1 MTLRWRI
8 VGLALASLVSIVA
21 MIAVMAFGLGLAA
34 HFVERID
41 AVHRRFEVIAEL
53 DGRAN
58 AYAKEVASVLLLGRS
73 SMPSVQSARIEMERT
88 FARLTR
94 ATRDELATLG
104 AMTEMAPEL
113 VELEDVRRMIELYH
127 AIDASAARALAAA
140 RDGNAAEAAELY
152 GRDVAFRLANELQ
165 PQIDRALADERNE
178 VAAELADVQR
188 TQGIILAIAGAL
200 ALIALAVLSVLGVL
214 LYRAVRKSGE
224 RLEMQIAARTTEL
237 REANERLRAVDV
249 KRTQFLADVSHEL
262 RTPLTVLRGEADVAL
277 RGRPGADE
285 LQQSLERI
293 RGQSVELGN
302 LLDDLIAFARTDAE
316 SQQHLPA
323 DVRLDEIVGAAAAEA
338 QVLAEPREVAV
349 VTELGDLGA
358 HVDAD
363 FRRLRQA
370 LMIGLDNA
378 VKHAPPGSRITITT
392 SRDATVARILI
403 ADQGPGVS
411 DEDQPRVFERFYRG
425 RGEADLL
432 NQGLG
437 IGLAIAKDIVER
449 HGGTVRI
456 DNGPSGGAVLAIEL
470 PLAGGAAP

>member
-1 MTLRWRI
+1 MTVRWRI
-8 VGLALASLVSIVA
+8 VGLALASLVSIIA
-21 MIAVMAFGLGLAA
+21 MIAVMAIGLSLAA

-58 AYAKEVASVLLLGRS
+58 AYAKEVASVLLLGRGN
-73 SMPSVQSARIEMERT
+73 MPKVQAARIGMERT

-104 AMTEMAPEL
+104 GIAEMEPEL
-113 VELEDVRRMIELYH
+113 TELEDVRRMIELYH

-140 RDGNAAEAAELY
+140 RDGKSAEATGIY
-152 GRDVAFRLANELQ
+152 GRDVAFRLTNELQ
-165 PQIDRALADERNE
+165 PQIESALADERNE
-178 VAAELADVQR
+178 VAAELAEVQGM
-188 TQGIILAIAGAL
+188 QAIILAIAGAL
-200 ALIALAVLSVLGVL
+200 ALLALAVLSLLGVL
-214 LYRAVRKSGE
+214 LYRAVRQSGE
-224 RLEMQIAARTTEL
+224 RLEAQIAARTTEL
-237 REANERLRAVDV
+237 RDANERLRAVDV

-277 RGRPGADE
+277 RGRSGADD
-285 LQQSLERI
+285 LRLSLERI
-293 RGQSVELGN
+293 RGQSVELGS

-316 SQQHLPA
+316 SQQHRPA
-323 DVRLDEIVGAAAAEA
+323 DIRLDEIVAAAANEA

-349 VTELGDLGA
+349 VTELGDDGA

-378 VKHAPPGSRITITT
+378 VKHSPPGSRITVST
-392 SRDATVARILI
+392 SRNAATAAVRIT
-403 ADQGPGVS
+403 DQGPGVS
-411 DEDQPRVFERFYRG
+411 DDDRPHVFERFYRG
-425 RGEADLL
+425 RGEGDLQ

-437 IGLAIAKDIVER
+437 IGLAIARDIVER

-456 DNGPSGGAVLAIEL
+456 DNGASGGAVLAIEL
-470 PLAGGAAP
+470 PLAGEAAP